1 MFYTLRKVV
10 IVIFWAILVAFG
22 WFIYEQR
29 EFFQPAVNLITVATQ
44 LHYTTQASAPLAEIS
59 GQVVQ
64 VTGPDTFKVR
74 TTNDV
79 TFHLRLTGMELPPPK
94 GPADYLTRNYLAGV
108 KTNLTSL
115 ILSNQV
121 RVALTYTNEN
131 RAGLG
136 VVYSDGTCINLKL
149 VETGMTTAN
158 RNFLKTLPLAEQYAY
173 LTAQTKAK
181 RQRLGGWK
189 YMPPDS

>member
-1 MFYTLRKVV
+1 MFYTLRKIV
-10 IVIFWAILVAFG
+10 IVIFWVMLVGCG

-29 EFFQPAVNLITVATQ
+29 EFFRPAVNLITVATQ
-44 LHYTTQASAPLAEIS
+44 LHYTLEPPPTLAEVS

-64 VTGPDTFKVR
+64 VTGPDTFKLR

-79 TFHLRLTGMELPPPK
+79 TYHLRLTGMELPSPK
-94 GPADYLTRNYLAGV
+94 GPADRLTLNYLAGV

-121 RVALTYTNEN
+121 RVALTLTNES

-136 VVYSDGTCINLKL
+136 VVYSDGACLNLKL

-158 RNFLKTLPLAEQYAY
+158 RNFLKTLPIAEQYAY
-173 LTAQTKAK
+173 LTAEAKAK
-181 RQRLGGWK
+181 QQRLGGWK
-189 YMPPDS
+189 YMPPD